1 MSFIGGVRLA
11 TPGPV
16 GISNVEAP
24 WSNNDSTPMM
34 ALDGYA
40 LDLEH
45 LNVLV
50 LSAEDCLCYNN

>member
-34 ALDGYA
+34 TLDRYA
-40 LDLEH
+40 VDLEH

-50 LSAEDCLCYNN
+50 L

>member
-1 MSFIGGVRLA
+1 MCFIGGVRLA
-11 TPGPV
+11 TPGPVV

-24 WSNNDSTPMM
+24 WSNNDSIPMM
-34 ALDGYA
+34 TLDRYA

-50 LSAEDCLCYNN
+50 L